1 MVAKLPGELV
11 DDLLEDDGVDVLAE
25 HVEQEPVAHLGLLDD
40 DVDTLLLDESEP
52 DVEDVSLQGR
62 SVRHVQSYLGELAVD
77 MWQLIMI
84 NDESLPVFW
93 GRTRSE
99 FDREGQEM

>member
-40 DVDTLLLDESEP
+40 DVDTLLLDQSEP

-62 SVRHVQSYLGELAVD
+62 GVRLVQL
-77 MWQLIMI
+77 
-84 NDESLPVFW
+84 
-93 GRTRSE
+93 
-99 FDREGQEM
+99 

>member
-1 MVAKLPGELV
+1 MIAQLPGELV
-11 DDLLEDDGVDVLAE
+11 HHLLEDDRVNVESE

-52 DVEDVSLQGR
+52 DVEDVSLQER
-62 SVRHVQSYLGELAVD
+62 SIRLVQMYLGELAVD
-77 MWQLIMI
+77 MDQLIMI

-93 GRTRSE
+93 GRIRSE
-99 FDREGQEM
+99 CDTE

>member
-1 MVAKLPGELV
+1 MVAQLSGQLV
-11 DDLLEDDGVDVLAE
+11 NNLFEDDRVDVLAQ

-62 SVRHVQSYLGELAVD
+62 GVRLVQL
-77 MWQLIMI
+77 
-84 NDESLPVFW
+84 
-93 GRTRSE
+93 
-99 FDREGQEM
+99 